1 MVASQG
7 QSTRTIMT
15 SSHSADAPIL
25 VVEDEALVALHLK
38 QVLHDLGLHPHVFME
53 GTPALASI
61 AACPYQAAVL
71 DLGLPDMPGERVVA
85 ALLERNP
92 SCRIVLATGLDVQE
106 VDERF
111 GAIPG
116 VRVLSKPFDADM
128 LQFELAALGVVA
140 KPEPLPRRLPFRCFD
155 EGFSDAL
162 LTA

>member
-1 MVASQG
+1 MVAAG
-7 QSTRTIMT
+7 QYTRTIMA

-25 VVEDEALVALHLK
+25 VVEDEGLVALHLK

-61 AACPYQAAVL
+61 AACPYEAAVL
-71 DLGLPDMPGERVVA
+71 DLGLPDMSGERIVA
-85 ALLERNP
+85 ALRERNP
-92 SCRIVLATGLDVQE
+92 NCRIVLATGLDVQE

-111 GAIPG
+111 GALQG

-128 LQFELAALGVVA
+128 LHSELAALGIVA
-140 KPEPLPRRLPFRCFD
+140 RPEPLPRRVPFGRFE

-162 LTA
+162 LIA